1 MENAN
6 ELETELVSLFAQHTS
21 LTQRL
26 LVKIREFDESQ
37 EWANQGALSCA
48 HWLSWRVGMGL
59 GTAREHVR
67 TTRALA
73 QLPQI
78 DAAFGAGQ
86 ISYTKARALS
96 RIATRETEPTLLQTA
111 LDATGSQLEKI
122 VRGWVKIDKSQE
134 ERRQEKRACHV
145 FFDEDGMCVVSA
157 KLLPEEGAILMKAI
171 EVARGEAK
179 TGQKLALADA
189 FVEMAARS
197 ITASEHANGEHY
209 QVIVHTE
216 ASLEETTVEGRLGDK
231 VRVPAG
237 TSRRLTCDATTTTVV
252 HDKDGTIID
261 VGRKTRRISTRLR
274 LALTQRDK
282 GCRFPGCTN
291 QFTDA
296 HHVKHW
302 SQGGETNLKNL
313 MLLCRYHHGFIHDE
327 KAVLG
332 EDHIFRHKDG
342 TAINNTM
349 PMTAPPAPFPFPRDM
364 PLPDRHRID
373 DYGYAL
379 SMLYAPRS

>member
-6 ELETELVSLFAQHTS
+6 ELETELVSLFAQHTA
-21 LTQRL
+21 LTRRL
-26 LVKIREFDESQ
+26 LTKIREFDERQ
-37 EWANQGALSCA
+37 VWAEQGALSCA
-48 HWLSWRVGMGL
+48 LWLSWRVGMGL

-67 TTRALA
+67 TARALA

-78 DAAFGAGQ
+78 DAALGAGQ

-96 RIATRETEPTLLQTA
+96 RIATPETEPTLLQTA

-134 ERRQEKRACHV
+134 ERRQEKRCCHV

-171 EVARGEAK
+171 EVARGEPKA
-179 TGQKLALADA
+179 GQKLAPADA
-189 FVEMAARS
+189 FVEMANRS
-197 ITASEHANGEHY
+197 ITASEQADGERY

-216 ASLEETTVEGRLGDK
+216 ASHEETTVEGRLGDK
-231 VRVPAG
+231 VQIPAG
-237 TSRRLTCDATTTTVV
+237 MSRRLTCDATTTTVV
-252 HDKDGTIID
+252 HDKDGAIVD
-261 VGRKTRRISTRLR
+261 VGRKTRRISTKLR
-274 LALTQRDK
+274 LALTQRDQ

-291 QFTDA
+291 RFTDA

-302 SQGGETNLKNL
+302 SDGGETNLKNL
-313 MLLCRYHHGFIHDE
+313 MLLCGYHHSFIHE
-327 KAVLG
+327 GKAVLG
-332 EDHIFRHKDG
+332 EDQIFRHKDG
-342 TAINNTM
+342 TPITNAM
-349 PMTAPPAPFPFPRDM
+349 PIASTPAPLPYPWDM
-364 PLPDRHRID
+364 PLPEGRRIT

-379 SMLYAPRS
+379 CMLYTPR

>member
-1 MENAN
+1 MEHAS
-6 ELETELVSLFAQHTS
+6 ELEIDLVSLFAQHTA

-26 LVKIREFDESQ
+26 LTKIREFEECQ
-37 EWANQGALSCA
+37 EWAKQGALSCA
-48 HWLSWRVGMGL
+48 HWLSWRVGLGL

-67 TTRALA
+67 TARALG

-78 DAAFGAGQ
+78 DAALGAGQ
-86 ISYTKARALS
+86 ISYTKARAIS
-96 RIATRETEPTLLQTA
+96 RIATSETETTLLQAA

-134 ERRQEKRACHV
+134 ERRQEKRSYHV

-179 TGQKLALADA
+179 TGQKLSLADA
-189 FVEMAARS
+189 FVEMASRS
-197 ITASEHANGEHY
+197 ITASEQANDERY

-216 ASLEETTVEGRLGDK
+216 ASLDETTVEGRLGDK
-231 VRVPAG
+231 VRVSAG

-252 HDKDGTIID
+252 HDKAGAIID
-261 VGRKTRRISTRLR
+261 VGRKTRRISTKLR
-274 LALTQRDK
+274 LALTQRDQ
-282 GCRFPGCTN
+282 GCRFPACTN
-291 QFTDA
+291 RFTDA

-302 SQGGETNLKNL
+302 IDGGETNLKNL
-313 MLLCRYHHGFIHDE
+313 MLLCGYHHSFVHDG
-327 KAVLG
+327 KALLG
-332 EDHIFRHKDG
+332 EDQIFRHKDG
-342 TAINNTM
+342 TPIGNEM
-349 PMTAPPAPFPFPRDM
+349 PQVEAPLPWLIPRDM
-364 PLPDRHRID
+364 PLPDGHRID

-379 SMLYAPRS
+379 SMLYTPR